1 MILALESSC
10 DETAVAV
17 FDPAAGLTGEW
28 VHSQIALHEAYGG
41 VVPDLAS
48 REHLAHFGPLLR
60 RALATIR
67 PEQVTQIAVTNGP
80 GLAACL
86 AMGLATAKSL
96 GLAWRVPVVGVN
108 HLRAHAFSP
117 FIALHAANPAA
128 FDAEFAKLLP
138 HLGLLVSGGNTA
150 LFSIDETRRITLIAS
165 TMDDAAG
172 EALDKGAKL
181 LGLGY
186 PGGPQVEKLAA
197 TGNPTA
203 FAFPKAMAQR
213 STLEF
218 SFSGLKTSL
227 RYQLE
232 KMSPAE
238 IETRKADLCASYQAA
253 VFEALVRKTRL
264 ALVGGPASLRAGSQ
278 EPGLVGADLGR
289 SSGDGV
295 STLAPK
301 NRDPAAAG
309 RASSAGAFR
318 AASTP
323 QRDSSPSSSRH
334 PDPAHAGEGSKDRP
348 PSSESLSSQ
357 LSALSFNSFGLSGGV
372 ANNQT
377 LQRLLENIAQAQN
390 LPFLRAQPQHTG
402 DNAGMIAFAAWA
414 ERETG
419 GVNPAGLD
427 LTVEPSLPLALGD

>member
-17 FDPAAGLTGEW
+17 FDPARGLTGEW

-48 REHLAHFGPLLR
+48 REHLSHFGPLLA
-60 RALATIR
+60 RALAVA
-67 PEQVTQIAVTNGP
+67 PPDKFSKIAVTNGP

-86 AMGLATAKSL
+86 AMGLSTAKSL
-96 GLAWRVPVVGVN
+96 ALAWHLPVVGVN

-117 FIALHAANPAA
+117 FIGLHAANPAA

-150 LFSIDETRRITLIAS
+150 LFSIDESRRIRLLAS

-181 LGLGY
+181 MGLGY

-197 TGNPTA
+197 TGNVAA
-203 FAFPKAMAQR
+203 FEFPKAVAQR
-213 STLEF
+213 SSLEF

-232 KMSPAE
+232 KMAPAD
-238 IETRKADLCASYQAA
+238 IERRKADLCASYQAA
-253 VFEALVRKTRL
+253 VFNALVRKSGL
-264 ALVGGPASLRAGSQ
+264 ALERA
-278 EPGLVGADLGR
+278 VYR
-289 SSGDGV
+289 
-295 STLAPK
+295 
-301 NRDPAAAG
+301 
-309 RASSAGAFR
+309 
-318 AASTP
+318 
-323 QRDSSPSSSRH
+323 
-334 PDPAHAGEGSKDRP
+334 
-348 PSSESLSSQ
+348 
-357 LSALSFNSFGLSGGV
+357 SFGLSGGV
-372 ANNQT
+372 ANNKT
-377 LQRLLENIAQAQN
+377 LQAELAKVAQGQNI
-390 LPFLRAQPQHTG
+390 PFFRAQPQHTG

-414 ERETG
+414 EREAG
-419 GVNPAGLD
+419 GVNEGGLG
-427 LTVEPSLPLALGD
+427 LGIAPSLPLANG

>member
-10 DETAVAV
+10 DETAVAL
-17 FDPAAGLTGEW
+17 FDPARGLAGEW
-28 VHSQIALHEAYGG
+28 VHSQIALHGAYGG

-48 REHLAHFGPLLR
+48 REHLAHFGPLLA
-60 RALATIR
+60 RALAVVQ
-67 PEQVTQIAVTNGP
+67 PGDVTRIAVTQGP

-96 GLAWRVPVVGVN
+96 GVAWHVPVAGVN

-128 FDAEFAKLLP
+128 FDAEFSKLLP

-150 LFSIDETRRITLIAS
+150 LFSLDESRRITLLAS

-181 LGLGY
+181 LVLGY

-197 TGNPTA
+197 GGRAGA
-203 FAFPKAMAQR
+203 FAFPKAVAQR

-232 KMSPAE
+232 KMPAVE
-238 IETRKADLCASYQAA
+238 IEQRKADLCASYQAA
-253 VFEALVRKTRL
+253 VFDALVRKSKL
-264 ALVGGPASLRAGSQ
+264 ALER
-278 EPGLVGADLGR
+278 
-289 SSGDGV
+289 GV
-295 STLAPK
+295 Y
-301 NRDPAAAG
+301 R
-309 RASSAGAFR
+309 
-318 AASTP
+318 
-323 QRDSSPSSSRH
+323 
-334 PDPAHAGEGSKDRP
+334 
-348 PSSESLSSQ
+348 
-357 LSALSFNSFGLSGGV
+357 SFGLSGGV
-372 ANNQT
+372 ANNRT
-377 LQRLLENIAQAQN
+377 LQGLLEKVAQSHNI
-390 LPFLRAQPQHTG
+390 PFLRAQPQHTG

-414 ERETG
+414 EREAG
-419 GVNPAGLD
+419 GINDGGLA
-427 LTVEPSLPLALGD
+427 LEIAPSLPLALTS

>member
-17 FDPAAGLTGEW
+17 FDPARGLTHEW
-28 VHSQIALHEAYGG
+28 IHSQIALHEAYGG

-48 REHLAHFGPLLR
+48 REHLAHFGPLVA
-60 RALATIR
+60 RALAAVPAERISS
-67 PEQVTQIAVTNGP
+67 IAVTKGP

-86 AMGLATAKSL
+86 AMGLSTAKAL
-96 GLAWRVPVVGVN
+96 GLAWGVPVVGVN

-117 FIALHAANPAA
+117 FIALHAANPGA
-128 FDAEFAKLLP
+128 FDEVFAQLLP

-150 LFSIDETRRITLIAS
+150 LFSIDEARCIRLLAS

-197 TGNPTA
+197 TGNASA
-203 FAFPKAMAQR
+203 FAFPKAVAQR
-213 STLEF
+213 SSLEF

-232 KMSPAE
+232 KMPSEE
-238 IETRKADLCASYQAA
+238 IEHRKPDLCASYQAA
-253 VFEALVRKTRL
+253 VFNALVRKSAL
-264 ALVGGPASLRAGSQ
+264 ALARDHASGPGH
-278 EPGLVGADLGR
+278 GAYR
-289 SSGDGV
+289 
-295 STLAPK
+295 
-301 NRDPAAAG
+301 
-309 RASSAGAFR
+309 
-318 AASTP
+318 
-323 QRDSSPSSSRH
+323 
-334 PDPAHAGEGSKDRP
+334 
-348 PSSESLSSQ
+348 
-357 LSALSFNSFGLSGGV
+357 SFGLSGGV

-377 LQRLLENIAQAQN
+377 LQRDLENAAKAKGI
-390 LPFLRAQPQHTG
+390 PFLRAQAKHTG

-419 GVNPAGLD
+419 GANAAIPD
-427 LTVEPSLPLALGD
+427 LGIAPSLPLAL

>member
-17 FDPAAGLTGEW
+17 FDPARSLTGEW

-48 REHLAHFGPLLR
+48 REHLSHFGPLLA
-60 RALATIR
+60 RALAAVPAEKITK
-67 PEQVTQIAVTNGP
+67 IAVTNGP

-86 AMGLATAKSL
+86 AMGLSTAKSL
-96 GLAWRVPVVGVN
+96 GLAWGVPVVGIN

-117 FIALHAANPAA
+117 FIALHAASPAA

-150 LFSIDETRRITLIAS
+150 LFSIDEARRIRLLAS

-181 LGLGY
+181 MGLGY
-186 PGGPQVEKLAA
+186 PGGPQVEKLAL
-197 TGNPTA
+197 TGNAAA
-203 FAFPKAMAQR
+203 FEFPKAVAQR
-213 STLEF
+213 SSLEF

-232 KMSPAE
+232 KMAPAD
-238 IETRKADLCASYQAA
+238 IERRKADLCASYQAA
-253 VFEALVRKTRL
+253 VFNALVRKSSL
-264 ALVGGPASLRAGSQ
+264 ALERGPQVVADFHIGDQGSQ
-278 EPGLVGADLGR
+278 ADKSAGMETGAHHP
-289 SSGDGV
+289 SSGY
-295 STLAPK
+295 
-301 NRDPAAAG
+301 R
-309 RASSAGAFR
+309 
-318 AASTP
+318 
-323 QRDSSPSSSRH
+323 
-334 PDPAHAGEGSKDRP
+334 
-348 PSSESLSSQ
+348 
-357 LSALSFNSFGLSGGV
+357 SFGLSGGV

-377 LQRLLENIAQAQN
+377 LQAGLAKVAQAQPI
-390 LPFLRAQPQHTG
+390 PFFRAQPQHTG

-414 ERETG
+414 EREVG
-419 GVNPAGLD
+419 GVNEAGLA
-427 LTVEPSLPLALGD
+427 LEIAPSIPLAANM